1 MSIDLV
7 RGCESEGLGGRMGGG
22 IFEVSELSLRIK
34 RKFQEDS
41 ELQDLWVRGEV
52 SNLTNHRS
60 GHIYFTLKD
69 EKSQIQCVVFR
80 WYAKR
85 LRFRPE
91 AGMKVLV
98 FGSVDTYESRSQYQI
113 HVMGLRPDGVG
124 ELYRAFEDLKAR
136 LASEGL
142 FDEEH
147 KKPLPRYP
155 STIGVISSLDGAVIH
170 DIINVTRRRYPV
182 RILLVPAQ
190 VQGAGAGESIVE
202 SIQRLAEF
210 GVDLIILARG
220 GGSIEDLWPFNEER
234 VARAIY
240 DSKIPIVSAV
250 GHETDYTISDF
261 TADLRAPTP
270 SAAGELVVPEIGEVL
285 ERLERYETM
294 LDQSIRRQV
303 EGLSQRLSLCESA
316 LSTKRLYDLLRMRE
330 ERIAELERHLS
341 RLMGHG
347 IEMREAGLRGV
358 VGRLN
363 AVSPLHTL
371 ERGYS
376 VTLKGRNVVSSVRQ
390 VEVGDHIEVV
400 VKDGSIMASV
410 GEKRGERRW

>member
-7 RGCESEGLGGRMGGG
+7 RGFESERLGDRKGGG
-22 IFEVSELSLRIK
+22 ILGVSELSLRIK
-34 RKFQEDS
+34 RKFQKDS
-41 ELQDLWVRGEV
+41 EMQDLWVRGEV

-91 AGMKVLV
+91 AGMKILV
-98 FGSVDTYESRSQYQI
+98 FGSVDTYEFRSQYQLQ
-113 HVMGLRPDGVG
+113 VLSVRPDGIG
-124 ELYRAFEDLKAR
+124 ELYRAFEELKAR

-142 FDEEH
+142 FDEAH
-147 KKPLPRYP
+147 KRPLPRYP
-155 STIGVISSLDGAVIH
+155 STVAVVSSPDGAVIH
-170 DIINVTRRRYPV
+170 DIINVARRRYPV
-182 RILLVPAQ
+182 RILVVPTQ
-190 VQGAGAGESIVE
+190 VQGVGAGESIVG
-202 SIQRLAEF
+202 SIQRLS
-210 GVDLIILARG
+210 GSDVDLIILARG

-240 DSKIPIVSAV
+240 DSSIPIVSAV
-250 GHETDYTISDF
+250 GHETDYTIADF

-270 SAAGELVVPEIGEVL
+270 SAAGELVVPELGEVL

-294 LDQSIRRQV
+294 FDQRICSLIDGFSHRLDV
-303 EGLSQRLSLCESA
+303 CESA
-316 LSTKRLYDLLRMRE
+316 LSPKRLYDLLGARE
-330 ERIAELERHLS
+330 GRLRELERHLS
-341 RLMGHG
+341 HLVDHG
-347 IEMREAGLRGV
+347 IEMRESGLQGV

-376 VTLKGRNVVSSVRQ
+376 ITLKDGGVVSSVRQ
-390 VEVGDHIEVV
+390 VEIGDRIEVV
-400 VKDGSIMASV
+400 VKDGSIMGLV
-410 GEKRGERRW
+410 GETNEKKR